1 MPDVYFALN
10 NPSFKK
16 PFATQ
21 IQTTWSSSNYN
32 RKKQPINT
40 QNRTNYTGPFR
51 KNPQPPAYET
61 NLAWRLQG
69 FTMNNKKVNSTK
81 KRRGGNKTRR
91 SRKNQSS
98 FS

>member
-1 MPDVYFALN
+1 MPGVYFALN

-16 PFATQ
+16 PFATH
-21 IQTTWSSSNYN
+21 IANTWSSSNYN
-32 RKKQPINT
+32 RSKQPVNT

-69 FTMNNKKVNSTK
+69 FTMNKTNKTNKTK
-81 KRRGGNKTRR
+81 KGGNKTRR
-91 SRKNQSS
+91 TRKTQSS

>member
-1 MPDVYFALN
+1 MPGVHFTLN

-21 IQTTWSSSNYN
+21 IANTWSSSNYN
-32 RKKQPINT
+32 RKKQPVNG

-51 KNPQPPAYET
+51 KNPQPPAYEA

-69 FTMNNKKVNSTK
+69 LRVNNTK
-81 KRRGGNKTRR
+81 KRSGGNKKTRR
-91 SRKNQSS
+91 SKKLKTKN
-98 FS
+98 